1 MMMKH
6 KYVQGM
12 NEIKADEALKQTII
26 RRVTNNSGTPKT
38 SAWTFRRKIMT
49 TVLSCVIILL
59 IAIWGPL
66 LVNSGDP
73 ANPSPV
79 YSGFMVTAYA
89 ADGAPVAV
97 QPDVEFP
104 LGKYSMF
111 MSSVPGFPLTL
122 VAEGADRIELQASE
136 GELLLW
142 NPADSK
148 ILPQRQAAAVQSG
161 DTIYWSPI
169 ADGSSQPA
177 ATDGILEVTAYRD
190 NHKLGST
197 LIQIHTQDHIFY
209 SAKLMA
215 TEQ

>member
-1 MMMKH
+1 MMKH
-6 KYVQGM
+6 KY
-12 NEIKADEALKQTII
+12 DFKQSII
-26 RRVTNNSGTPKT
+26 RRVRVNSSVSKSP
-38 SAWTFRRKIMT
+38 AWSLRRRFT
-49 TVLSCVIILL
+49 AVTLSCLLLL
-59 IAIWGPL
+59 ILAALGPL
-66 LVNSGDP
+66 LVRSTNQ
-73 ANPSPV
+73 ANPAV
-79 YSGFMVTAYA
+79 LFNGFMVTAYA
-89 ADGAPVAV
+89 ADGVPVAV

-197 LIQIHTQDHIFY
+197 VIQIHTQDHIFY
-209 SAKLMA
+209 SGKLVYK
-215 TEQ
+215 